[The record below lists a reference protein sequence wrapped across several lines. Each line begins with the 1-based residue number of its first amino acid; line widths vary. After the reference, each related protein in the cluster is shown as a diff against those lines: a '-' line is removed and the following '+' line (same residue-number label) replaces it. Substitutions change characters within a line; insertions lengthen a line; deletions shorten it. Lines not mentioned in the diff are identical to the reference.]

1 MDCCCKSKFW
11 IGLGLGT
18 LLGAACYHYS
28 RSKQAQE
35 FKNTMYDAMH
45 KAGDKAGEMWQTAK
59 NKMAGTCNSA
69 IEDITD

>member
-1 MDCCCKSKFW
+1 
-11 IGLGLGT
+11 
-18 LLGAACYHYS
+18 
-28 RSKQAQE
+28 
-35 FKNTMYDAMH
+35 MYDAMH